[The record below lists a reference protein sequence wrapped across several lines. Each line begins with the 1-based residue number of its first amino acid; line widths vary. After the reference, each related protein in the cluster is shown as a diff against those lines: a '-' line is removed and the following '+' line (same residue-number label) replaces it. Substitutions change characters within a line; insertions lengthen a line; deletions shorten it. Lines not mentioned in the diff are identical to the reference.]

1 MLIKKNFHRSFKK
14 AYSFEEI
21 EDIHL
26 FQNFSPA
33 YIIPF
38 DLLPAHRALELVP
51 QGRIYEMKDKIEK
64 IILLKTFLDLI
75 MLIDK
80 RSE

>member
-1 MLIKKNFHRSFKK
+1 MLIEENFHRSFEK
-14 AYSFEEI
+14 ANSFEEI

-26 FQNFSPA
+26 FQDFSPA

-38 DLLPAHRALELVP
+38 DLLPAPRALELVP